1 MKFNEFHTDLEY
13 SLNNRENEM
22 FDEFYF
28 RAFPSLARIELVEDL
43 HLQKRGVDKILH
55 LKNTKQILIDE
66 KKRRKDYGDILL
78 EEYSN
83 WERKVVGWLGR
94 DKHTD
99 YIVYAFM
106 DTKRV
111 VLLPFLLLQRAWLAN
126 YHDWSRDY
134 PRKFAKNKG
143 YTTSNI
149 PIPNEV
155 LFSAIKR
162 AAVDKL
168 AV

>member
-83 WERKVVGWLGR
+83 WERKVVGWLGQ

-99 YIVYAFM
+99 YIVYA
-106 DTKRV
+106 
-111 VLLPFLLLQRAWLAN
+111 LSLI
-126 YHDWSRDY
+126 H
-134 PRKFAKNKG
+134 
-143 YTTSNI
+143 I
-149 PIPNEV
+149 
-155 LFSAIKR
+155 
-162 AAVDKL
+162 
-168 AV
+168 